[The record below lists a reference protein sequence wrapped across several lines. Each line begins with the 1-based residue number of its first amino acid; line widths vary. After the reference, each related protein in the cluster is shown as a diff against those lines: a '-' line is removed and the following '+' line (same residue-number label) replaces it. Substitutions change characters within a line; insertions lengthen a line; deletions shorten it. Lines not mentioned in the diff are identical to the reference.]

1 MKNLAVGI
9 FHDEELGRELGKKGT
24 ESDIAMFNRK
34 TEEYI
39 FTFLSP
45 VADKLAAKSQIMP
58 NIDVALLSVQKITP
72 EVGETILMLDSF
84 DISQGIVIVP
94 PYTDLNQIKAIMK
107 GTSLDSFLIKER
119 VCSSILGFLNEITPQ
134 RKLTEPPMVTVDHS
148 FSVKG
153 VGEVIL
159 GFVKKGILQK
169 HDNLILLPANKKVVV
184 RSIQIQDKEVEAA
197 EAGSRVG
204 LAIKGAT
211 AEEMKRGSLLCPA
224 TCATLTS
231 TISLS
236 FIHNRFYTDRIKEG
250 LFHVT
255 VGMQTVPVNVT
266 NVHNGSL
273 KLISEKPLVYTP
285 DDTFLLMN
293 LNAKKLHVIG
303 HGKAITPS

>member
-24 ESDIAMFNRK
+24 ESDIAMFNKK
-34 TEEYI
+34 TEKYI

-45 VADKLAAKSQIMP
+45 VADKLAAKSQIMSS
-58 NIDVALLSVQKITP
+58 IDVALLSLQKMTP
-72 EVGETILMLDSF
+72 EIGETILMLDSF
-84 DISQGIVIVP
+84 GISQGIVIVP
-94 PYTDLNQIKAIMK
+94 PYTDLNQIKALIK
-107 GTSLDSFLIKER
+107 GTSLASFLIKER
-119 VCSSILGFLNEITPQ
+119 DCISILGFLNEITPQ
-134 RKLTEPPMVTVDHS
+134 RKLIDPPMMTVDHS

-153 VGEVIL
+153 VGEVVL
-159 GFVKKGILQK
+159 GFVKKGTLRK
-169 HDNLILLPANKKVVV
+169 HDSLLLLPANKEVVV
-184 RSIQIQDKEVEAA
+184 RSIQIQDNEVEEA
-197 EAGSRVG
+197 EVGSRVG

-224 TCATLTS
+224 TSATRTS

-236 FIHNRFYTDRIKEG
+236 FTHNRFYAEHIKEG

-266 NVHNGSL
+266 NIQNGSL
-273 KLISEKPLVYTP
+273 TLQSEKPFVYTP

-293 LNAKKLHVIG
+293 LNAKKLHIIG
-303 HGKAITPS
+303 HGKAIVSS

>member
-34 TEEYI
+34 TEQYI

-45 VADKLAAKSQIMP
+45 VVDKLATKSQIMP
-58 NIDVALLSVQKITP
+58 NIDAALLSIQKITP

-84 DISQGIVIVP
+84 GISQGIVIVP
-94 PYTDLNQIKAIMK
+94 PYTDLNQIKSLIK
-107 GTSLDSFLIKER
+107 GTSLASFLIKER
-119 VCSSILGFLNEITPQ
+119 DCSNILGFLNEITPQ
-134 RKLTEPPMVTVDHS
+134 RKLTDPPMVMVDHS

-153 VGEVIL
+153 VGEVVL
-159 GFVKKGILQK
+159 GFVKKGILRK
-169 HDNLILLPANKKVVV
+169 HDSLLLLPVNKEVVV
-184 RSIQIQDKEVEAA
+184 RSIQIQDKEVESA

-204 LAIKGAT
+204 LAIKGAS

-224 TCATLTS
+224 TSATLTS

-236 FIHNRFYTDRIKEG
+236 FIHNRFYTEHIKEG

-273 KLISEKPLVYTP
+273 TLESEKPLVYTP
-285 DDTFLLMN
+285 NDTFLLMN
-293 LNAKKLHVIG
+293 LNAKKLHIIG
-303 HGKAITPS
+303 HGKAISS

>member
-39 FTFLSP
+39 FTFLSA
-45 VADKLAAKSQIMP
+45 VVDKLAAKSQIMSS
-58 NIDVALLSVQKITP
+58 IDVALLSVQKMTP

-84 DISQGIVIVP
+84 GISQGIVIVP
-94 PYTDLNQIKAIMK
+94 PYTDLNPIKALMK
-107 GTSLDSFLIKER
+107 GTSLASFLIKER
-119 VCSSILGFLNEITPQ
+119 DCSSILGFLNEITPQ
-134 RKLTEPPMVTVDHS
+134 RKPTALPMVTVDHS

-153 VGEVIL
+153 VGEVAL
-159 GFVKKGILQK
+159 GFVKKGILRK
-169 HDNLILLPANKKVVV
+169 HDSLLLLPANKEVVV
-184 RSIQIQDKEVEAA
+184 RSIQIQDKEVEEA

-224 TCATLTS
+224 ASATLTT

-236 FIHNRFYTDRIKEG
+236 FTHNRFYTERIKEG

-266 NVHNGSL
+266 NIHNGSL
-273 KLISEKPLVYTP
+273 TLESEKPLVYTP

-293 LNAKKLHVIG
+293 LNAKKLHIIG
-303 HGKAITPS
+303 HGKAITSS

>member
-24 ESDIAMFNRK
+24 ESDIAMFNKK
-34 TEEYI
+34 TEKYI

-45 VADKLAAKSQIMP
+45 VADKLAAKSQIMSS
-58 NIDVALLSVQKITP
+58 IDVALLSLQKMTP
-72 EVGETILMLDSF
+72 EIGETILMLNSF
-84 DISQGIVIVP
+84 GISQGIVIVP
-94 PYTDLNQIKAIMK
+94 PYTDLNQIKALIK
-107 GTSLDSFLIKER
+107 GTSLASFLIKER
-119 VCSSILGFLNEITPQ
+119 DCISILGFLNEITPQ
-134 RKLTEPPMVTVDHS
+134 RKLIDPPMMTVDHS

-153 VGEVIL
+153 VGEVVL
-159 GFVKKGILQK
+159 GFVKKGTLRK
-169 HDNLILLPANKKVVV
+169 HDSLLLLPANKEVVV
-184 RSIQIQDKEVEAA
+184 RSIQIQDNEVEEA

-224 TCATLTS
+224 TSATRTS

-236 FIHNRFYTDRIKEG
+236 FTHNRFYAEHIKEG

-266 NVHNGSL
+266 NIQNGSL
-273 KLISEKPLVYTP
+273 TLQSEKPFVYTP

-293 LNAKKLHVIG
+293 LNAKKLHIIG
-303 HGKAITPS
+303 HGKAIVSS